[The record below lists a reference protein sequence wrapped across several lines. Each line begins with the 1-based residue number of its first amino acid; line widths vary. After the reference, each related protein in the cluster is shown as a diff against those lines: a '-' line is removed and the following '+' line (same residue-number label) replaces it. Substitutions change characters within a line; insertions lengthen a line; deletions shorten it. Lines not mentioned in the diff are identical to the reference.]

1 MAVGACTTV
10 TTSQRYNCL
19 MHVAKFGLVAII
31 EVGFTIH
38 ILGILFPSQKLESVS
53 WVCPLNMEFKV
64 ALSGDL

>member
-1 MAVGACTTV
+1 MAVGTCTTV

-19 MHVAKFGLVAII
+19 MHVAKFGLGA